1 MDWFKMERL
10 KKLFGIKSC
19 KPNNFLHF
27 SVKKPSLNTFISCP
41 ECQKTVFQGVKMLV
55 TGVTGMPAF
64 PTQFPY
70 VKSICPPLSHLS
82 HLSHFPPYTLNSPL
96 FSCCRLINM
105 AVWEQFSQ
113 EMEGVE

>member
-1 MDWFKMERL
+1 MERL
-10 KKLFGIKSC
+10 
-19 KPNNFLHF
+19 N
-27 SVKKPSLNTFISCP
+27 
-41 ECQKTVFQGVKMLV
+41 LV
-55 TGVTGMPAF
+55 TGVTGMPAI

-105 AVWEQFSQ
+105 AVS
-113 EMEGVE
+113 GVETKEEVE